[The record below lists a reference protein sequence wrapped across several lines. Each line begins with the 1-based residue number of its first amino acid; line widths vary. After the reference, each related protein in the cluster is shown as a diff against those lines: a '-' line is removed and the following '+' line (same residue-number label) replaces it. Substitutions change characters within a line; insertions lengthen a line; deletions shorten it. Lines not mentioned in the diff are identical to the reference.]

1 MSKWV
6 CVGAKI
12 TEEEKAVLENYLNDY
27 NTIKGTTFSLSGF
40 IRFLLNKNAEIF
52 NKNHSNRN
60 GG

>member
-6 CVGAKI
+6 NIASKI
-12 TEEEKAVLENYLNDY
+12 TEEEKAVLENYLSNY

-52 NKNHSNRN
+52 NKNHPMSKVR
-60 GG
+60 